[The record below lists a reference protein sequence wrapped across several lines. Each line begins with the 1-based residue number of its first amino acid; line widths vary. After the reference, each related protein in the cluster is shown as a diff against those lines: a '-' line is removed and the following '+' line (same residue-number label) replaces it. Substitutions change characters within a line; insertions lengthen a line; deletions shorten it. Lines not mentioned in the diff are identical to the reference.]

1 MMPGDKELVLK
12 TSSVPVSGEYVAREL
27 LEKLVESVDFKSRG
41 HPMYGTILD
50 AEVSNASVIL
60 TVGQESAQKAEGEAT
75 KVESTVGFL
84 QDFVKSLIRNGYS
97 EFKGAGKVTGETD
110 KVTVSCRPAKL
121 TAARVAQE
129 AAEMIAKGM
138 LTNPDSA
145 FHNLLLSPV
154 ATRRSVKVKVCA
166 GERKWEQFASEAK
179 KLFEQRADEG
189 NLAAKAVGPAEIK
202 TSKGVE
208 NSVVVSFEQ
217 VVEPPLIDVG
227 GGHRVACY
235 LFKPPAE

>member
-1 MMPGDKELVLK
+1 K
-12 TSSVPVSGEYVAREL
+12 
-27 LEKLVESVDFKSRG
+27 
-41 HPMYGTILD
+41 
-50 AEVSNASVIL
+50 
-60 TVGQESAQKAEGEAT
+60 
-75 KVESTVGFL
+75 
-84 QDFVKSLIRNGYS
+84 
-97 EFKGAGKVTGETD
+97 
-110 KVTVSCRPAKL
+110 
-121 TAARVAQE
+121 
-129 AAEMIAKGM
+129 MIAKGM

-166 GERKWEQFASEAK
+166 GAEKWEQFVSDAK
-179 KLFEQRADEG
+179 KLFEQRAGEG

-235 LFKPPAE
+235 LFKSPAA